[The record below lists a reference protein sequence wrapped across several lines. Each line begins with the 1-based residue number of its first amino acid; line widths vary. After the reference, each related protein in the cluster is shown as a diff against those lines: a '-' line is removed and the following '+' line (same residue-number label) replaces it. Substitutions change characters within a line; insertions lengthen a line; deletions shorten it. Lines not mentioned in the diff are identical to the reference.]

1 MATIGQASLLCF
13 HPGHLGGVH
22 IGKIDE
28 NFFLELIRCESHV
41 GEMINTLVVLRKKQ
55 APSVMASLVTQSS
68 GFAKVVIGVV
78 VVVVVVLVVAGAG
91 GAVGV
96 GQSLPWHSWQMAPM
110 LLPR

>member
-1 MATIGQASLLCF
+1 MRRSMTT
-13 HPGHLGGVH
+13 
-22 IGKIDE
+22 
-28 NFFLELIRCESHV
+28 FFLELIRCESHV

-91 GAVGV
+91 VDGFA
-96 GQSLPWHSWQMAPM
+96 GQSLPWHSWQMAPI

>member
-1 MATIGQASLLCF
+1 MATISNASFFCF

-41 GEMINTLVVLRKKQ
+41 GELTNTSVVLRKKQ
-55 APSVMASLVTQSS
+55 APSLFVTQSS
-68 GFAKVVIGVV
+68 GFGKVVIGVV

-96 GQSLPWHSWQMAPM
+96 GQSLPWHSWQMAPI